1 MINLFVVSTKIG
13 TGKGGISTALIG
25 YVESDAFKNN
35 VNLHPVTS
43 HVDGKRLLPMFSA
56 ARYILMKCGKGDIV
70 WLHCGPW
77 WSMIMKLLL
86 ACCAKLKG
94 GKIYFHLHSPTL
106 DNYLDSRSKTYL
118 ISKMLSLANG
128 IIVLTPWWKKRL
140 VGRIPELENII
151 SVSFNPLDANS
162 KCMALN
168 KSPKSNI
175 RRDQTFKVLAMAR
188 LVENKGFEDVLK
200 SFTYLPSNFVLT
212 IAGDGPLYE
221 SLNEQVSSL
230 GLENRVKFTGWVDYK
245 NKPGLFSQHDIFFL
259 PSKYDSFGMGFIEA
273 MAAGLPVVA
282 LKYQAIPDVVESGK
296 VGILATNNSPTVL
309 AESVIECSRNLDSY
323 SEECK
328 LYVLRKFDNEKIA
341 STILENFDK

>member
-1 MINLFVVSTKIG
+1 MINIFVVSTKIG

-25 YVESDAFKNN
+25 YVESDVFKYN

-56 ARYILMKCGKGDIV
+56 ARYILKNCSKGDVV

-86 ACCAKLKG
+86 ACCAKVKG

-106 DNYLDSRSKTYL
+106 DNYLSSRIKTYL
-118 ISKMLSLANG
+118 MSKMFSLANG

-140 VGRIPELENII
+140 LRKIPELDNII

-162 KCMALN
+162 KGMALN
-168 KSPKSNI
+168 KSTKRSV
-175 RRDQTFKVLAMAR
+175 RRDHTFKVLAMAR
-188 LVENKGFEDVLK
+188 LVEDKGFEDILK
-200 SFTYLPSNFVLT
+200 SFTCLPSNFILT
-212 IAGDGPLYE
+212 IAGDGPLYD

-230 GLENRVKFTGWVDYK
+230 GLESRVSFTGWVDYK
-245 NKPGLFSQHDIFFL
+245 DKPDLFNQHDIFFL

-296 VGILATNNSPTVL
+296 VGVLATDNSPVVL
-309 AESVIECSRNLDSY
+309 ADSVIECSKNLEYFSA
-323 SEECK
+323 EAK
-328 LYVLRKFDNEKIA
+328 AYVLRKFDNEKISSA
-341 STILENFDK
+341 ILEIFYK